1 MSGSYGELLRLPR
14 VPAVL
19 ATTLIGRLPTAMMT
33 VAIVLAVTGHG
44 GSYARAGIL
53 TGAHATGAAV
63 AQPFV
68 GRLLDRL
75 GRTFVLVPLA
85 LGFALSCGLL
95 VTYLDQPLV
104 LALGPAVLSGCTL
117 PPLSAAGR
125 AAILEIVPPEVRQ
138 QGLVLDTTLMEL
150 VFVLGPPF
158 AAALSTTWLPSA
170 GVAGTG
176 AIGAGGT
183 LAFLG
188 AARRRPASVHGTR
201 KVAEP
206 PSEADAV
213 GGPIVTNREGART
226 LLVRFVLA
234 AALFDAAF
242 ASANLAVL
250 NEARDSAVPGAALL
264 AVWAAGS
271 MTGGLL
277 YGLAPRRPIP
287 LRLMVLSVSAHLAVL
302 ACISRVEFAPP
313 VLFIGGLVIA
323 PSLAVMYQRLAS
335 AIPIGRRNEAYS
347 WLTTGFLVGGGI
359 GAAVGGWM
367 LVRVGVHQT
376 IAASALSMV
385 LAAAVA
391 P

>member
-1 MSGSYGELLRLPR
+1 
-14 VPAVL
+14 
-19 ATTLIGRLPTAMMT
+19 MMT
-33 VAIVLAVTGHG
+33 VAIVLAVTGQG
-44 GSYARAGIL
+44 GTFARAGIL

-85 LGFALSCGLL
+85 LGFSLSCGLL
-95 VTYLDQPLV
+95 VAYLNQPLA

-125 AAILEIVPPEVRQ
+125 AAVLEIIPPGVRR

-158 AAALSTTWLPSA
+158 AAVLSSTWLPSA
-170 GVAGTG
+170 GVVGTG

-188 AARRRPASVHGTR
+188 VARPRRASVNETPEVVVPPDEAGRATHVVVMDHGAR
-201 KVAEP
+201 
-206 PSEADAV
+206 
-213 GGPIVTNREGART
+213 RT

-250 NEARDSAVPGAALL
+250 DEARDSMIPGAALL

-271 MTGGLL
+271 MTGGVLF
-277 YGLAPRRPIP
+277 GLAPRRPVP
-287 LRLMVLSVSAHLAVL
+287 LRLMILAVSAHLAVL
-302 ACISRVEFAPP
+302 ACLPRPELAPP
-313 VLFIGGLVIA
+313 VLFFGGLVIA
-323 PSLAVMYQRLAS
+323 PSLAVLYEGLAVV
-335 AIPIGRRNEAYS
+335 IPVGRRNEAYS

-367 LVRVGVHQT
+367 LVWVGDQPT
-376 IAASALSMV
+376 IAGSALSMV
-385 LAAAVA
+385 LAAAMA